1 MNSFLEKSIGDVSRF
16 FKFGEEEM
24 QILRDV
30 DEAAEEIRPV
40 EVESYLKREVNMEVF
55 TILKRH
61 ELSGM
66 PISPEYGGRDANP
79 LVSALAFERLGQVYV
94 GLGAITSMA
103 LCAKTIEDWGTDYQK
118 ERYVV
123 PVCRGES
130 ILAFALTEP
139 EAGSDI
145 DGIQCRYEGRGGHYV
160 LNGTKY
166 LVTNGVIGDALIT
179 FARSSESNSITAFI
193 VDKKSKGLTATPL
206 KEKMGGFTSDLGL
219 VEFDQVEVPRENVLG
234 PLDGGKKVA
243 YSAFMSGRLRLAAV
257 CLGVMEDCLSSS
269 VERVKER
276 VTFGKVL
283 GKQQLIQEHIA
294 QMVMNLEASR
304 WLCYN
309 AAFRLMDWEKD
320 RKNLALRRDADQAVV
335 IAKRMAAEYAWN
347 TADRAV
353 QIFGGFGYS
362 IMSGPTRHLLN
373 VRVARVGEG
382 TDEIL
387 SLKIAA
393 ELLGREYESY

>member
-1 MNSFLEKSIGDVSRF
+1 MNSFLEKSIGDLSRF

-24 QILRDV
+24 RILSDV
-30 DEAAEEIRPV
+30 DAAAEEIRPV
-40 EVESYLKREVNMEVF
+40 EVESYLKREVNLEVF
-55 TILKRH
+55 TILSRH
-61 ELSGM
+61 KLSGM
-66 PISPEYGGRDANP
+66 PVSKKYGGRDANP

-103 LCAKTIEDWGTDYQK
+103 LCAKTIEDWGTEYQK
-118 ERYVV
+118 ERYVL

-130 ILAFALTEP
+130 ILGFALTEP
-139 EAGSDI
+139 EAGSHI
-145 DGIQCRYEGRGGHYV
+145 DGIKCRYEERGGHYV

-166 LVTNGVIGDALIT
+166 LVTNGVIADALIT

-219 VEFDQVEVPRENVLG
+219 VEFDQVEVAKENVLG

-243 YSAFMSGRLRLAAV
+243 YSAFMGGRLRLAAV

-320 RKNLALRRDADQAVV
+320 RKNLTLRRDADQAVV

-362 IMSGPTRHLLN
+362 IMSSPTRHLLN
-373 VRVARVGEG
+373 VRVARIGEG

-393 ELLGREYESY
+393 EILGKEFESY